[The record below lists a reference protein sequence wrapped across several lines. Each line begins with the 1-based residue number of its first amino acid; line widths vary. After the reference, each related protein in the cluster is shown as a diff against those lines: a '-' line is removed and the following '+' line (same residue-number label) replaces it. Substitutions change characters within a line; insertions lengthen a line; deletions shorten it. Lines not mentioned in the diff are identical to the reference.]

1 MKEHEARP
9 KAVGALLKSLN
20 LSTTFFH
27 QVQNMTERDE
37 IYTARDLEE
46 LDKTNNET
54 KVCIFELF
62 CLNFINITYTLSTM
76 LY

>member
-1 MKEHEARP
+1 MKEHVARP
-9 KAVGALLKSLN
+9 KAVAALLKSLN
-20 LSTTFFH
+20 LSTTFFN

-54 KVCIFELF
+54 KV
-62 CLNFINITYTLSTM
+62 
-76 LY
+76 